1 MNPEKN
7 KLSIEE
13 SFREFYKEQG
23 ISVEYESLKN
33 GFGRVR
39 LKLNEQINS
48 PLENTPILLIPGIA
62 NPKVNGGEFGGQIID
77 LLSAGADYIDYIH
90 FPYDRVLDVN
100 EALEVISK
108 SITVPTKLSGV
119 SIGADIILEF
129 LSRGEFDP
137 KLIDDVL
144 LISPYLAAEGDSY
157 GSKMKKLGFNV
168 ARYFPKLVE
177 FLWPVI
183 SDVNTSDTTVSN
195 FSNAHIFRD
204 QLTIRKKDKVNTDN
218 KIKKLLIYWTTAK
231 GELGE
236 FADKEMRTSIHLMG
250 FNLAESF
257 GVEFP
262 FKNEHGTQN
271 QLPNHYIVGTKMVQ
285 WYLRNKLK
293 Y

>member
-1 MNPEKN
+1 MNPEIN
-7 KLSIEE
+7 NLSIEE
-13 SFREFYKEQG
+13 RFREFYKEQG
-23 ISVEYESLKN
+23 ISVEYEALKN

-39 LKLNEQINS
+39 FKLDEKIKS

-77 LLSAGADYIDYIH
+77 LLSAGAEYIDYIH

-100 EALEVISK
+100 EALKVISQA
-108 SITVPTKLSGV
+108 ITVPTKLSGV

-129 LSRGEFDP
+129 LNRGEFDP
-137 KLIDDVL
+137 ELIDDVL
-144 LISPYLAAEGDSY
+144 LISPYLASEGESY
-157 GSKMKKLGFNV
+157 GSKLKKLGFNI

-195 FSNAHIFRD
+195 FSNAHKFRE
-204 QLTIRKKDKVNTDN
+204 QLTIRDQKNVKSDK
-218 KIKKLLIYWTTAK
+218 KIKQLLIYWTEAK

-236 FADKEMRTSIHLMG
+236 FANEDMKTSIHKMG
-250 FNLAESF
+250 IKLAESF
-257 GVEFP
+257 LVEHP
-262 FKNEHGTQN
+262 FSNDHGTQN
-271 QLPNHYIVGTKMVQ
+271 QLANHYIVGTKMVQ